1 MQTLLNQIDFGM
13 SLPEAIEAPRANQP
27 NAAKTLA
34 ETGFVHK
41 YGKAL
46 EARGEAF
53 DPTDYIGI
61 VAAVAFHRNGKLT
74 TATES
79 WRGGGGSA
87 LVVRPRN
94 PRPALA
100 ARVLGR

>member
-1 MQTLLNQIDFGM
+1 MIGDVAKISVARWRCGV
-13 SLPEAIEAPRANQP
+13 SRRPRNETIAEP
-27 NAAKTLA
+27 N
-34 ETGFVHK
+34 FIQK
-41 YGKAL
+41 YGDDL
-46 EARGEAF
+46 RARGERF
-53 DPTDYIGI
+53 TPMEYIGI

-87 LVVRPRN
+87 LVVRPQN

-100 ARVLGR
+100 GRVLGR